1 MFELYINKFDNLLSK
16 LILLS
21 YINEKDLI
29 RFIIYHYKLI
39 KQFLPWQFLQ
49 IKFYSPS
56 GIVIKKQIG
65 KGNKIIGK
73 ISEKSSPIYIDY
85 INILHL
91 QKKNAVIGFN
101 VIFEKRKIFSD
112 ILVLKSEFEVKR
124 EDLNFYY
131 RNIKLLAIE
140 GYKLIEAR
148 HKMVQQDLLRKF
160 SYILNSTLE
169 PEAIQRKAVEAITN
183 VVDSE
188 VGSLLLLDEKTSE
201 LRFQVALGEKE
212 EKIKEIKLKLGEG
225 VAGWVA
231 LHGKPLLIND
241 CKRDKRFSPLIDKL
255 TNFETKNMLCVPV
268 KVKDKTIGVLQAI
281 NKKNDGKFKEE
292 DLKLL
297 SSLSEQVAIALEN
310 ARLFNELQEL
320 FLESARA
327 LAEAIE
333 KRDPY
338 TGGHI
343 WRVVN
348 YSLAIAKYLN
358 LSKEDLFYLK
368 LAAILHDIGKI
379 GVDDNILRKPAP
391 LDFNEFEIMKKH
403 PIMGAEIIKPIKQLE
418 NILPGILYHQER
430 YDGKGYPFK
439 LKGDEIPLIAKIISV
454 ADTFDAMCSS
464 RPYRSALTP
473 EEGKKEIARCSGTQF
488 DPEVVKAFIKAF
500 NKGEITNVMSLSQ
513 SSK

>member
-1 MFELYINKFDNLLSK
+1 
-16 LILLS
+16 
-21 YINEKDLI
+21 
-29 RFIIYHYKLI
+29 
-39 KQFLPWQFLQ
+39 
-49 IKFYSPS
+49 
-56 GIVIKKQIG
+56 
-65 KGNKIIGK
+65 
-73 ISEKSSPIYIDY
+73 
-85 INILHL
+85 
-91 QKKNAVIGFN
+91 
-101 VIFEKRKIFSD
+101 
-112 ILVLKSEFEVKR
+112 
-124 EDLNFYY
+124 
-131 RNIKLLAIE
+131 
-140 GYKLIEAR
+140 
-148 HKMVQQDLLRKF
+148 
-160 SYILNSTLE
+160 
-169 PEAIQRKAVEAITN
+169 
-183 VVDSE
+183 
-188 VGSLLLLDEKTSE
+188 
-201 LRFQVALGEKE
+201 
-212 EKIKEIKLKLGEG
+212 
-225 VAGWVA
+225 
-231 LHGKPLLIND
+231 
-241 CKRDKRFSPLIDKL
+241 
-255 TNFETKNMLCVPV
+255 MLCVPV

-281 NKKNDGKFKEE
+281 NKKNDWKFKDE
-292 DLKLL
+292 DLELL

-320 FLESARA
+320 FLESAQA

-473 EEGKKEIARCSGTQF
+473 EEGKREIARCSGTQF

-500 NKGEITNVMSLSQ
+500 NKGEIVSVMNLSQ
-513 SSK
+513 SRK

>member
-1 MFELYINKFDNLLSK
+1 MNKEYKDKFENILSK
-16 LILLS
+16 LILLPFIS
-21 YINEKDLI
+21 EKELVK
-29 RFIIYHYKLI
+29 FIISHYKLLNQYI
-39 KQFLPWQFLQ
+39 SWQGLQ
-49 IKFYSPS
+49 TIFYSPS
-56 GIVIKKQIG
+56 GSIVKRKIG
-65 KGNKIIGK
+65 KVSAIDESFLKKDTPINYLKSTSTDKKSLIINF
-73 ISEKSSPIYIDY
+73 
-85 INILHL
+85 NI
-91 QKKNAVIGFN
+91 F
-101 VIFEKRKIFSD
+101 FEKKKIFSD
-112 ILVLKSEFEVKR
+112 FLFLKPDSIKISKNELR
-124 EDLNFYY
+124 YY
-131 RNIKLLAIE
+131 YNNIKLLAIE
-140 GYKLIEAR
+140 GYKLIEAK
-148 HKMVQQDLLRKF
+148 HQMIQQNLLRKF

-169 PEAIQRKAVEAITN
+169 PELIQRKAVEAITN
-183 VVDSE
+183 VVNSE
-188 VGSLLLLDEKTSE
+188 VGSLLLLDERTSE
-201 LRFQVALGEKE
+201 LKFQVALGEKE

-231 LHGKPLLIND
+231 LHGKPVLINN
-241 CKRDKRFSPLIDKL
+241 CKKDKRFSPLIDKI

-268 KVKDKTIGVLQAI
+268 KIKDKTIGVLQAI
-281 NKKNDGKFKEE
+281 NKKNNGKFKEE
-292 DLKLL
+292 DLELL

-320 FLESARA
+320 FLESAQA

-379 GVDDNILRKPAP
+379 GVDDSILRKPAP
-391 LDFNEFEIMKKH
+391 LDYQEFEIMKKH
-403 PIMGAEIIKPIKQLE
+403 PIMGAEIIKPIKKLE
-418 NILPGILYHQER
+418 KILPGILYHQER
-430 YDGKGYPFK
+430 FDGKGYPFQ
-439 LKGDEIPLIAKIISV
+439 LKGEQIPLIAKIIAV

-473 EEGKKEIARCSGTQF
+473 EEGKKEISRCAGTQF

-500 NKGEITNVMSLSQ
+500 DKGEISNVINLSLRR
-513 SSK
+513 